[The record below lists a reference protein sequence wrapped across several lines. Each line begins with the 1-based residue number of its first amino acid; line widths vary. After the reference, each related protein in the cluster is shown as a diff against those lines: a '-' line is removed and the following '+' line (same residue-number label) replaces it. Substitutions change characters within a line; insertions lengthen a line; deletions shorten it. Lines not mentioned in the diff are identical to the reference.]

1 MEPIGR
7 AGRPALDEDD
17 VRTAG
22 VDDGSGGGDVLV
34 DAHSAA
40 PDRQD
45 AAHAS
50 QQRLLPTSVEGARA
64 AADEPRPRLRGGG
77 PGGGPR
83 GHGGGG
89 GGGGRAARRGPGRAT
104 PGPPSAAPQGWPP
117 APPGASPASPFRPRH
132 RRSAPSPR

>member
-64 AADEPRPRLRGGG
+64 AADEPWSRLGGEGPGDDQRGDPAPGGGRGRGGG
-77 PGGGPR
+77 GL
-83 GHGGGG
+83 
-89 GGGGRAARRGPGRAT
+89 
-104 PGPPSAAPQGWPP
+104 
-117 APPGASPASPFRPRH
+117 
-132 RRSAPSPR
+132 RRSGG